1 MGIDAQDVSTRKAY
15 LELRQSDADLLQAL
29 HPALEPHYDAIL
41 EAFYTHLLSFAE
53 TRGLLGDAA
62 VLEQLKQKQRQYFD
76 ALTSGNYDWDYVL
89 NRLRVG
95 LVHEQ
100 VGLEP
105 RWYIGSYCKYLTE
118 LMPVIFAANTDDSN
132 KTLATLQALL
142 KAAFFDIGL
151 VLEAYNSADK
161 DSILGLKDFAED
173 IICSVP
179 VGLLVLDEK
188 LQIISSNSFFDTFY
202 RYGHHQ
208 LKHTA
213 IADFLPGLQIEAR
226 IKDVA
231 AYGGVQSS
239 LALVLSDTTN
249 HPHQLSVSIITM
261 KESKEIAPQSNHPRI
276 LLVVEDLTEKET
288 LRTATVKSDN
298 RIRSIMENVADS
310 VITIDTRGSIETFNK
325 AAEQLFGYSAIEVV
339 GKNVSLLMPEPYH
352 SHHDQYLHNFIQ
364 TGERRCLDK
373 GFREVQGKKKNND
386 IFDMEL
392 SISEIPSSNERIF
405 IGIVRDISDR
415 KNAEAEMAKLLLA
428 LKQSVDSVMITDHRG
443 RVEYVNNGFELTTGY
458 TAKEI
463 LGNTPRILK
472 SGLQNEEF
480 YLNLWETINK
490 GSAYRDVLINRKK
503 DGELYYEEKTI
514 TPLTDLHG
522 NITHFISTGR
532 NITERM
538 RTQERLQFMA
548 QHDMLTS
555 LPNRLLFMDRISQLI
570 KHSARGD
577 QRLFAVLFLD
587 LDRFKKI
594 NDTLGHHVGDSML
607 VTLSKRLTEILRTDD
622 TVARLSGDEFAILLQ
637 DLRSIDD
644 ISPVLNKILEQFKTP
659 FLIENHE
666 LFITTSI
673 GIAIHPNDGLD
684 AQTLIKNADIA
695 MYQAK
700 NHGRGTFSFYT
711 PDMNALAE
719 QHLLYEN
726 ELRHVLERNQL
737 FLVYQPQISLKT
749 QEILGVETLLRWQHP
764 EKGLIPPIE
773 FISLLEDTGLII
785 PVGEWILATACK
797 QLCTWQSL
805 GLIIPRVAVNISPRQ
820 LTSKNFIYTI
830 FSILDTCKLRPDQLE
845 LEITESSL
853 MEDEQ
858 DAIIT
863 LQKLHQAGI
872 SIAMDD
878 FGTGY
883 SSLSYLK
890 QLPVSTLKIDRAF
903 IHQIPTLTES
913 NKLTNAIIA
922 MGHSLNLQVLAEGV
936 ETREQYEFLTQA
948 GCDSIQG
955 YYISPPL
962 DTTSF
967 KEFATSRL

>member
-1 MGIDAQDVSTRKAY
+1 MGIDAQEIDTRKAY
-15 LELRQSDADLLQAL
+15 LELQQSDANLLQAL
-29 HPALEPHYDAIL
+29 RPALNPHYDAIL
-41 EAFYTHLLSFAE
+41 EVFYTHLLSFAE
-53 TRGLLGDAA
+53 TRALLGDTA
-62 VLEQLKQKQRQYFD
+62 VLEHLKQKQRQYFD
-76 ALTSGNYDWDYVL
+76 ALTSGKYDWDYVL

-118 LMPVIFAANTDDSN
+118 LMPVIFAANKNDAP

-142 KAAFFDIGL
+142 KITFFDLGL
-151 VLEAYNSADK
+151 VLEAYHSADK
-161 DSILGLKDFAED
+161 DSILALKEFAED

-179 VGLLVLDEK
+179 AGLLVLDDQ
-188 LQIISSNSFFDTFY
+188 LMIISSNSFFDIFCQH
-202 RYGHHQ
+202 GHHK
-208 LKHTA
+208 LKHTS
-213 IADFLPGLQIEAR
+213 IADLLPGIQVEER
-226 IKDVA
+226 IRDVS

-239 LALVLSDTTN
+239 LALILPDIKHN
-249 HPHQLSVSIITM
+249 PHQLSVSIITM
-261 KESKEIAPQSNHPRI
+261 KEPKEISLQPNHARI
-276 LLVVEDLTEKET
+276 LLIVEDLTEKET

-310 VITIDTRGSIETFNK
+310 IITIDAHGSIETFNK
-325 AAEQLFGYSAIEVV
+325 SAEKLFGYSAIEVV
-339 GKNVSLLMPEPYH
+339 GKNVSLLMPEPYY
-352 SHHDQYLHNFIQ
+352 SHHDQYLHNFVQ
-364 TGERRCLDK
+364 TGERRCLGK
-373 GFREVQGKKKNND
+373 GFREVQGKKKNSD

-392 SISEIPSSNERIF
+392 SISEIPLSNERIF

-415 KNAEAEMAKLLLA
+415 KVAESEMVKLLLA
-428 LKQSVDSVMITDHRG
+428 LKQSADAVMITDYRG
-443 RVEYVNNGFELTTGY
+443 RVEYVNDGFELTTGY
-458 TAKEI
+458 RADEI
-463 LGNTPRILK
+463 IGNTPRLLK
-472 SGLQNEEF
+472 SGLQDNAF
-480 YLNLWETINK
+480 YLYLWETINQ
-490 GSAYRDVLINRKK
+490 GSVYRDVLVNRKK
-503 DGELYYEEKTI
+503 DGSLYYEEKTI

-522 NITHFISTGR
+522 KITHFISTGR
-532 NITERM
+532 DITERM

-555 LPNRLLFMDRISQLI
+555 LPNRLLFMDRIDQLI
-570 KHSARGD
+570 KQSARD
-577 QRLFAVLFLD
+577 ERLFAVLFLD

-594 NDTLGHHVGDSML
+594 NDTLGHHIGDSML
-607 VTLSKRLTEILRTDD
+607 ITLSKRLTQILRDGD

-644 ISPVLNKILEQFKTP
+644 VPPVLNKILDQFKTP

-684 AQTLIKNADIA
+684 SQTLIKNADIA

-711 PDMNALAE
+711 PDMNLSAK
-719 QHLLYEN
+719 QHLFYEN
-726 ELRHVLERNQL
+726 ELRHVLERDQL
-737 FLVYQPQISLKT
+737 FLVYQPQISL
-749 QEILGVETLLRWQHP
+749 QSNEILGVETLLRWRHP
-764 EKGLIPPIE
+764 DMGLIPPIE

-805 GLIIPRVAVNISPRQ
+805 ELGIPRIAVNISPRQ
-820 LTSKNFIYTI
+820 LTSNSFIDTI
-830 FSILDTCKLRPDQLE
+830 FSILAACKLRPDQLE

-858 DAIIT
+858 EAIIT
-863 LQKLHQAGI
+863 LQELHQAGI

-890 QLPVSTLKIDRAF
+890 QLPVSTLKIDRSF
-903 IHQIPTLTES
+903 IRQIPTLAES

-922 MGHSLNLQVLAEGV
+922 MGHSLNIQVLAEGV
-936 ETREQYEFLTQA
+936 ETREQYEFLAQA
-948 GCDSIQG
+948 GCDAIQG

-962 DTTSF
+962 NTTSF
-967 KEFATSRL
+967 NAFVTNRM

>member
-1 MGIDAQDVSTRKAY
+1 MGIDAQEIDTRKAY
-15 LELRQSDADLLQAL
+15 LELEQADIDLLKAFG
-29 HPALEPHYDAIL
+29 PALAPHYDRVL
-41 EAFYTHLLSFAE
+41 DTFYAHLLSFPE
-53 TRGLLGDAA
+53 TRGLLSDANI
-62 VLEQLKQKQRQYFD
+62 VEQLKQKQRQYFEV
-76 ALTSGNYDWDYVL
+76 LTSGNYDWDYVL

-95 LVHEQ
+95 LVHEH
-100 VGLEP
+100 VGLAP
-105 RWYIGSYCKYLTE
+105 RWYIGSYCKYLTT
-118 LMPVIFAANTDDSN
+118 LLPIIFTANKNNSKN
-132 KTLATLQALL
+132 ILNTLTALL
-142 KAAFFDIGL
+142 KIAFFDIGL
-151 VLEAYNSADK
+151 VLETYNSAEK
-161 DSILGLKDFAED
+161 TSILALKDFAED

-179 VGLLVLDEK
+179 AGLLVLDDQ
-188 LQIISSNSFFDTFY
+188 LQIISSNSFFDAFC
-202 RYGHHQ
+202 RHGHHN
-208 LKHTA
+208 LKHTP
-213 IADFLPGLQIEAR
+213 IADLLPGLQIEER

-239 LALVLSDTTN
+239 LALILPDTKN
-249 HPHQLSVSIITM
+249 NPHQLSVSIITM
-261 KESKEIAPQSNHPRI
+261 KESKEISPQSNHPRI

-298 RIRSIMENVADS
+298 RIRSIMENVVDS
-310 VITIDTRGSIETFNK
+310 IITIDARGGIETFNK
-325 AAEQLFGYSAIEVV
+325 AAEKLFGYSAIEVV
-339 GKNVSLLMPEPYH
+339 GKNVSMLMPEPYH
-352 SHHDQYLHNFIQ
+352 SHHDQYLHIFMQ
-364 TGERRCLDK
+364 TGERRCLGK
-373 GFREVQGKKKNND
+373 GFREVHGLKKNGGV
-386 IFDMEL
+386 FDMEL
-392 SISEIPSSNERIF
+392 SISEIPLSNERIF

-415 KNAEAEMAKLLLA
+415 KAAESEVAKLLLA
-428 LKQSVDSVMITDHRG
+428 LKQSVDSVMITDQHG
-443 RVEYVNNGFELTTGY
+443 HVEYVNNGFEQTTGY
-458 TAKEI
+458 STDEI
-463 LGNTPRILK
+463 MGSTPRLLK
-472 SGLQNEEF
+472 SGLQDDAF
-480 YLNLWETINK
+480 YNNLWATIK
-490 GSAYRDVLINRKK
+490 QGQVFRDVLVNRKK
-503 DGELYYEEKTI
+503 DGSLYYEEKTI
-514 TPLTDLHG
+514 TPLTDPHG
-522 NITHFISTGR
+522 KITHFISTGR
-532 NITERM
+532 DITERM

-555 LPNRLLFMDRISQLI
+555 LPNRLLFMDRVEQLI
-570 KHSARGD
+570 KHSARGE
-577 QRLFAVLFLD
+577 RLFAILFLD

-594 NDTLGHHVGDSML
+594 NDTLGHHIGDNML
-607 VTLSKRLTEILRTDD
+607 VTLSKRLTEILRSDD

-644 ISPVLNKILEQFKTP
+644 IPPVLNKILEQFKTP
-659 FLIENHE
+659 FMIENHE

-684 AQTLIKNADIA
+684 SQTLIKNADIA

-711 PDMNALAE
+711 PNMNALAE
-719 QHLLYEN
+719 QHLFYEN

-737 FLVYQPQISLKT
+737 FLVYQPQISLQT
-749 QEILGVETLLRWQHP
+749 NEMLGVETLLRWQHP

-785 PVGEWILATACK
+785 PIGEWILATACK
-797 QLCTWQSL
+797 QFCTWQSL
-805 GLIIPRVAVNISPRQ
+805 GINIPRIAVNISPRQ
-820 LTSKNFIYTI
+820 LTSHSFIETV
-830 FSILDTCKLRPDQLE
+830 FRILHSCGLRPDQLE

-903 IHQIPTLTES
+903 IRQIPTLDES

-936 ETREQYEFLTQA
+936 ETQEQYEFLSQA

-955 YYISPPL
+955 YYISPPM
-962 DTTSF
+962 DTITF
-967 KEFATSRL
+967 NEYATS